1 MNTRPVASERLE
13 PHCSDRLA
21 LRCRNSETGCIARAS
36 AFDQTIELAARNGI
50 GYAVWELMISDC
62 LDCADTRRW
71 KHGLL
76 YTDGTTR
83 DAAAIA
89 AVRGIYLNRGDTVP
103 LAVPRPGVEHK
114 PSALAKAAAAWL
126 QAAAVSEPE
135 PRAAAGAS
143 CKQEPSDVFASTN
156 IHGGALGTLPV

>member
-1 MNTRPVASERLE
+1 
-13 PHCSDRLA
+13 
-21 LRCRNSETGCIARAS
+21 
-36 AFDQTIELAARNGI
+36 
-50 GYAVWELMISDC
+50 MISDC

-103 LAVPRPGVEHK
+103 LAVPRPDVEHK
-114 PSALAKAAAAWL
+114 PSTLAKAAAAWL

-156 IHGGALGTLPV
+156 IHGGALGIRLAQTNASSQPA

>member
-1 MNTRPVASERLE
+1 M
-13 PHCSDRLA
+13 A

-62 LDCADTRRW
+62 RDCADTRRW

-83 DAAAIA
+83 DPAAIA
-89 AVRGIYLNRGDTVP
+89 AVGSVSTTPPPSLLRQRPDCRQTQGAERPAQRQRSEGSLLVSFAIECDGSFAHSACEVP
-103 LAVPRPGVEHK
+103 SGVQ
-114 PSALAKAAAAWL
+114 SF
-126 QAAAVSEPE
+126 S
-135 PRAAAGAS
+135 
-143 CKQEPSDVFASTN
+143 
-156 IHGGALGTLPV
+156 I